1 MGRIKN
7 RLWVR
12 KDNPLILTGK
22 EEKSYTIHTDERI
35 EISLTSME
43 YKGTGHLYK
52 KFINKEVKGG
62 KNRDLFS
69 PNRKDPK
76 MYTGDILMEE

>member
-1 MGRIKN
+1 MTLMGRIKN

-43 YKGTGHLYK
+43 YTV
-52 KFINKEVKGG
+52 KEQDTYIR
-62 KNRDLFS
+62 NLLIR
-69 PNRKDPK
+69 R
-76 MYTGDILMEE
+76 

>member
-62 KNRDLFS
+62 KGKRSL
-69 PNRKDPK
+69 
-76 MYTGDILMEE
+76 